1 MKRLVPAL
9 SVLMISLFAA
19 ACNQI
24 DTGNVGVERTLGNV
38 KPVALP
44 PGVYQTLTKT
54 VDEFTAKEIAIP
66 IDNMRPK
73 SSDNLTMQD
82 VDIDVYYRTVAAQIP
97 ALFIKYQGDVAKDK
111 NGDMIAAASRVQR
124 EAREAVYIAVSKFD
138 ATTMHNRRAELSEA
152 IQKELQK
159 GLESSDPGA
168 FVVTTV
174 NVRNLVTDSALEKSI
189 QERAAVDQQIAA
201 KQKQI
206 ELARKEA
213 ERRKVEA
220 EGEAAAN
227 RIIAESVT
235 EGLIKLRQT
244 EAALVAATKTTSVT
258 QINGNAS
265 ALIQTK

>member
-1 MKRLVPAL
+1 MKSFILAL
-9 SVLMISLFAA
+9 GFMATG
-19 ACNQI
+19 CNQI

-38 KPVALP
+38 KQVALP

-159 GLESSDPGA
+159 GLEASDPGA